1 MTDIKNNMTAN
12 KMYKHSITLPRGTLD
27 LTYQTNSATAK
38 DGTEQSNHYQLEDLL
53 GFAQRINPKRAF
65 LFVSKV
71 LGRHIP
77 VAPSTMRHAFTDL
90 ANLVPDDLPE
100 PILVIG
106 MAETAVGLSAGVHQA
121 LQTRYPN
128 ALLLNSTRHAQHDGS
143 HDKSSHSLLTTFS
156 EDHSHASQHLIYQ
169 SADNVTQAQLL
180 ASKTLI
186 MVDDEASTGNTCVNV
201 VTALRNAGLDQLEQ
215 VHLTTLVDW
224 SLNQERQQHQDAA
237 DSDDAVSDQIAK
249 RLPNIKFQRHH
260 LLSGAWTWTDAPN
273 PEPITM
279 PSVDTTE
286 AGSHTLGDTGN
297 WGRFPTLDSTDGFDN
312 YLLKFQ
318 TAFKVFNKQAQ
329 SEKEQSEKEQSE
341 KEQSEKEQFEKEQFE
356 KEQFEKEQF
365 EKEQFEKEQ
374 FEKEQFEKEQFEKE
388 QFEKEQFEKEQFEK
402 EQLPKRILVLGS
414 NEFVWLPFL
423 LAEWLET
430 QTQNST
436 VNFSA
441 LTRSPIA
448 LGGAITT
455 MLSFSDNYGL
465 GMTNFA
471 YNVEPND
478 WDLIIL
484 CVETSADSVDDMW
497 QSLEN
502 VLVVSPT
509 L

>member
-1 MTDIKNNMTAN
+1 MPN
-12 KMYKHSITLPRGTLD
+12 KQHSTTITLPRGTLD
-27 LTYQTNSATAK
+27 LTYQTNFSGDSK
-38 DGTEQSNHYQLEDLL
+38 NYELEDLL

-128 ALLLNSTRHAQHDGS
+128 ALLLNSTRHAQHDGN
-143 HDKSSHSLLTTFS
+143 HDKSKHSLLTTFS

-224 SLNQERQQHQDAA
+224 SLNQERHQHQDTA

-279 PSVDTTE
+279 PSVDTTQ

-329 SEKEQSEKEQSE
+329 SEKEQSEKEQ
-341 KEQSEKEQFEKEQFE
+341 FD
-356 KEQFEKEQF
+356 
-365 EKEQFEKEQ
+365 
-374 FEKEQFEKEQFEKE
+374 
-388 QFEKEQFEKEQFEK
+388 K

-430 QTQNST
+430 QNQNST

-471 YNVEPND
+471 YNVEPSD
-478 WDLIIL
+478 WDLIVL
-484 CVETSADSVDDMW
+484 CVETSADSVDEMW
-497 QSLEN
+497 KDLDN

>member
-1 MTDIKNNMTAN
+1 MTHNNVALNT
-12 KMYKHSITLPRGTLD
+12 MYKRSITLPRGTLD

-38 DGTEQSNHYQLEDLL
+38 DGIEQSNHYQLEDLL

-121 LQTRYPN
+121 LQTRYPE
-128 ALLLNSTRHAQHDGS
+128 ALLLNSTRHAQHDDS
-143 HDKSSHSLLTTFS
+143 HDKSKHSLLTTFS

-169 SADNVTQAQLL
+169 SADRVTQAQLL

-286 AGSHTLGDTGN
+286 AGSQELGHTGN
-297 WGRFPTLDSTDGFDN
+297 WGRFPTLDSRNGFDN

-318 TAFKVFNKQAQ
+318 TAFNVFN
-329 SEKEQSEKEQSE
+329 EKA
-341 KEQSEKEQFEKEQFE
+341 QFEKD
-356 KEQFEKEQF
+356 
-365 EKEQFEKEQ
+365 
-374 FEKEQFEKEQFEKE
+374 
-388 QFEKEQFEKEQFEK
+388 
-402 EQLPKRILVLGS
+402 QLPQRILVLGS

-448 LGGAITT
+448 LGGAIKT

-471 YNVEPND
+471 YNVEPSD
-478 WDLIIL
+478 WDLIVL
-484 CVETSADSVDDMW
+484 CVETSADSVDDIW
-497 QSLEN
+497 KDLDN

>member
-1 MTDIKNNMTAN
+1 MPN
-12 KMYKHSITLPRGTLD
+12 KQHSTTITLPRGTLD

-38 DGTEQSNHYQLEDLL
+38 DGTKPSNHYQLEDLL

-77 VAPSTMRHAFTDL
+77 VTPSTMRHAFTDL

-128 ALLLNSTRHAQHDGS
+128 ALLLNSTRHAQHDDS

-169 SADNVTQAQLL
+169 SADRATQAQLL

-224 SLNQERQQHQDAA
+224 SLNQERHQDTA

-286 AGSHTLGDTGN
+286 AGSYALGDTGN
-297 WGRFPTLDSTDGFDN
+297 WGRFPTLDSTDGFAF
-312 YLLKFQ
+312 YLTKFQ
-318 TAFKVFNKQAQ
+318 AAFNLFNQQAQ
-329 SEKEQSEKEQSE
+329 SEKAS
-341 KEQSEKEQFEKEQFE
+341 
-356 KEQFEKEQF
+356 
-365 EKEQFEKEQ
+365 
-374 FEKEQFEKEQFEKE
+374 
-388 QFEKEQFEKEQFEK
+388 FEK
-402 EQLPKRILVLGS
+402 EQLPQRILVLGS

-430 QTQNST
+430 QTQNAT
-436 VNFSA
+436 VKFSA

-471 YNVEPND
+471 YNVEPSD
-478 WDLIIL
+478 WDLIVL
-484 CVETSADSVDDMW
+484 CVETSADSVDEMW
-497 QSLEN
+497 KDLDN

>member
-1 MTDIKNNMTAN
+1 MTDLKNNTILNTMISNT
-12 KMYKHSITLPRGTLD
+12 MYKRSITLPRGTLD
-27 LTYQTNSATAK
+27 LTYQTNSATHNNDLEK
-38 DGTEQSNHYQLEDLL
+38 SDSYQLEDLL

-77 VAPSTMRHAFTDL
+77 VAPNTMRHAFTDL
-90 ANLVPDDLPE
+90 ASLVPSDLPE

-128 ALLLNSTRHAQHDGS
+128 ALLLNSTRHAQHNDDNS
-143 HDKSSHSLLTTFS
+143 ETLLTTFS

-169 SADNVTQAQLL
+169 SADKAIQAQLL

-201 VTALRNAGLDQLEQ
+201 FTALRNAGLDQLEQ

-224 SLNQERQQHQDAA
+224 SLNQNQAQA
-237 DSDDAVSDQIAK
+237 DVDDNISA
-249 RLPNIKFQRHH
+249 RLPNIDFHRHH
-260 LLSGAWTWTDAPN
+260 LLSGAWQWADVPN

-286 AGSHTLGDTGN
+286 AGSQPLGNTGN
-297 WGRFPTLDSTDGFDN
+297 WGRFPTLDSTDGFNN
-312 YLLKFQ
+312 YLAKFQ
-318 TAFKVFNKQAQ
+318 AAFTNFNEQAKFN
-329 SEKEQSEKEQSE
+329 EV
-341 KEQSEKEQFEKEQFE
+341 
-356 KEQFEKEQF
+356 
-365 EKEQFEKEQ
+365 
-374 FEKEQFEKEQFEKE
+374 
-388 QFEKEQFEKEQFEK
+388 
-402 EQLPKRILVLGS
+402 QLPERILVLGS

-423 LAEWLET
+423 LAEWLEAK
-430 QTQNST
+430 TQNAT

-471 YNVEPND
+471 YNVEPSD
-478 WDLIIL
+478 WDLIVL
-484 CVETSADSVDDMW
+484 CVETASDSVDDMW
-497 QSLEN
+497 QGLDN

>member
-1 MTDIKNNMTAN
+1 MPN
-12 KMYKHSITLPRGTLD
+12 KQHSTTITLPRGTLD
-27 LTYQTNSATAK
+27 LTYQTNFSGDSK
-38 DGTEQSNHYQLEDLL
+38 NYELEDLL

-128 ALLLNSTRHAQHDGS
+128 ALLLNSTRHSQHNKDNTET
-143 HDKSSHSLLTTFS
+143 LLTTFS

-169 SADNVTQAQLL
+169 SADTVTQAQLL

-201 VTALRNAGLDQLEQ
+201 VTALRNAGLTELEQ

-224 SLNQERQQHQDAA
+224 SLNQNRAQA
-237 DSDDAVSDQIAK
+237 DVDDNISA
-249 RLPNIKFQRHH
+249 RLPNIDFHRHH
-260 LLSGAWTWTDAPN
+260 LLSGAWQWTDATN
-273 PEPITM
+273 PESITM

-286 AGSHTLGDTGN
+286 AGSYALGDTGN
-297 WGRFPTLDSTDGFDN
+297 WGRFPTLDSTDGFAF
-312 YLLKFQ
+312 YLTKFQ
-318 TAFKVFNKQAQ
+318 AAFNLFNQQAQ
-329 SEKEQSEKEQSE
+329 SEKAS
-341 KEQSEKEQFEKEQFE
+341 
-356 KEQFEKEQF
+356 
-365 EKEQFEKEQ
+365 
-374 FEKEQFEKEQFEKE
+374 
-388 QFEKEQFEKEQFEK
+388 FEK
-402 EQLPKRILVLGS
+402 EQLPQRILVLGS

-430 QTQNST
+430 QTQNAT
-436 VNFSA
+436 VKFSA

-471 YNVEPND
+471 YNVEPSD
-478 WDLIIL
+478 WDLIVL
-484 CVETSADSVDDMW
+484 CVETSADSVDEMW
-497 QSLEN
+497 KDLDN

>member
-1 MTDIKNNMTAN
+1 
-12 KMYKHSITLPRGTLD
+12 MYKRSITLPRGTLD
-27 LTYQTNSATAK
+27 LTYQTNSATHNNDLEK
-38 DGTEQSNHYQLEDLL
+38 SDSYQLEDLL

-77 VAPSTMRHAFTDL
+77 VAPNTMRHAFTDL
-90 ANLVPDDLPE
+90 ASLVPSDLPE

-128 ALLLNSTRHAQHDGS
+128 ALLLNSTRHAQHNDDNS
-143 HDKSSHSLLTTFS
+143 ETLLTTFS

-169 SADNVTQAQLL
+169 SADKAIQAQLL

-201 VTALRNAGLDQLEQ
+201 VTALRNAGLTELEQ

-224 SLNQERQQHQDAA
+224 SLNQNQAQA
-237 DSDDAVSDQIAK
+237 DVDDNISA
-249 RLPNIKFQRHH
+249 RLPNIDFHRHH
-260 LLSGAWTWTDAPN
+260 LLSGAWQWTDAPN
-273 PEPITM
+273 PKPITM

-286 AGSHTLGDTGN
+286 AGSQPLGNTGN
-297 WGRFPTLDSTDGFDN
+297 WGRFPTLDSTDGFNN
-312 YLLKFQ
+312 YLAKFQ
-318 TAFKVFNKQAQ
+318 SAFTRFSNQAP
-329 SEKEQSEKEQSE
+329 
-341 KEQSEKEQFEKEQFE
+341 FD
-356 KEQFEKEQF
+356 
-365 EKEQFEKEQ
+365 
-374 FEKEQFEKEQFEKE
+374 
-388 QFEKEQFEKEQFEK
+388 K
-402 EQLPKRILVLGS
+402 EQLPERILVLGS

-430 QTQNST
+430 QTQNAT

-471 YNVEPND
+471 YNVEPSD
-478 WDLIIL
+478 WDLIVL
-484 CVETSADSVDDMW
+484 CVETAADSVDDMW
-497 QSLEN
+497 QGLDN
-502 VLVVSPT
+502 VLVVSPSI
-509 L
+509 

>member
-1 MTDIKNNMTAN
+1 MPN
-12 KMYKHSITLPRGTLD
+12 KQHSTTINLPRGTLD

-38 DGTEQSNHYQLEDLL
+38 DGTKPSNHYQLEDLL

-77 VAPSTMRHAFTDL
+77 VAPSVMRGAFTDL
-90 ANLVPDDLPE
+90 ADLVPDDLPE

-128 ALLLNSTRHAQHDGS
+128 ALLLNSTRHAQHDGN
-143 HDKSSHSLLTTFS
+143 HDKSSHSLLTMFS

-169 SADNVTQAQLL
+169 SAVTVTQAQLL

-201 VTALRNAGLDQLEQ
+201 VTALRNAGLTELEQ

-224 SLNQERQQHQDAA
+224 SLNQNQAQA
-237 DSDDAVSDQIAK
+237 DVDDNISA
-249 RLPNIKFQRHH
+249 RLPNIDFHRHH

-286 AGSHTLGDTGN
+286 AGSHTLGETGN

-312 YLLKFQ
+312 YLLQFQ
-318 TAFKVFNKQAQ
+318 TAFNVFNQQA
-329 SEKEQSEKEQSE
+329 
-341 KEQSEKEQFEKEQFE
+341 QFEKEQLE
-356 KEQFEKEQF
+356 IRQLDKK
-365 EKEQFEKEQ
+365 
-374 FEKEQFEKEQFEKE
+374 
-388 QFEKEQFEKEQFEK
+388 
-402 EQLPKRILVLGS
+402 QLPKRILVLGS

-471 YNVEPND
+471 YNVEPSD
-478 WDLIIL
+478 WDLIVL

-497 QSLEN
+497 KDLDN

>member
-1 MTDIKNNMTAN
+1 MTTNSISMKKSYVCT
-12 KMYKHSITLPRGTLD
+12 ITLPRGNLD
-27 LTYQTNSATAK
+27 LIYQTNSATTKNGA
-38 DGTEQSNHYQLEDLL
+38 EPSNDYQLEDLL

-77 VAPSTMRHAFTDL
+77 VAPSIMRHAFTDL
-90 ANLVPDDLPE
+90 ANLVPSDLPE

-128 ALLLNSTRHAQHDGS
+128 ALLLNSTRHAQHD
-143 HDKSSHSLLTTFS
+143 DNKKSSSDSLLTTFS

-201 VTALRNAGLDQLEQ
+201 VTALRNVGLDQLEQ

-224 SLNQERQQHQDAA
+224 SLNQNQNAA
-237 DSDDAVSDQIAK
+237 DANEAVSDQIAK
-249 RLPNIKFQRHH
+249 RLPNIHFQRHH

-286 AGSHTLGDTGN
+286 AGSQSLGNTGN
-297 WGRFPTLDSTDGFDN
+297 WGRFPTLDSTDGFDH
-312 YLLKFQ
+312 YLLRFQ
-318 TAFKVFNKQAQ
+318 TAFNVFNKQAQ
-329 SEKEQSEKEQSE
+329 PEKEK
-341 KEQSEKEQFEKEQFE
+341 FD
-356 KEQFEKEQF
+356 
-365 EKEQFEKEQ
+365 
-374 FEKEQFEKEQFEKE
+374 
-388 QFEKEQFEKEQFEK
+388 K
-402 EQLPKRILVLGS
+402 EQLPQRILVLGS

-423 LAEWLET
+423 LAEWLA
-430 QTQNST
+430 QNTHVENSKNT

-448 LGGAITT
+448 LGGAITS
-455 MLSFSDNYGL
+455 MLSFNDNYGL

-471 YNVEPND
+471 YNVTPSD
-478 WDLIIL
+478 WDLIVL
-484 CVETSADSVDDMW
+484 CVETSTDSVDTMW
-497 QSLEN
+497 KGLDN

>member
-1 MTDIKNNMTAN
+1 MTDLKNNTTSN
-12 KMYKHSITLPRGTLD
+12 DFYKHTITLPRGTLD
-27 LTYQTNSATAK
+27 LTYQTNFSGDSK
-38 DGTEQSNHYQLEDLL
+38 NYELEDLL

-77 VAPSTMRHAFTDL
+77 VAPSTMRDAFTDL
-90 ANLVPDDLPE
+90 ANLVPNNLPE

-128 ALLLNSTRHAQHDGS
+128 ALLLNSTRHAQHGS
-143 HDKSSHSLLTTFS
+143 DNNHALLTTFR

-169 SADNVTQAQLL
+169 SVDHVTQAQLL

-201 VTALRNAGLDQLEQ
+201 VTALRNAGLDQLQQ

-224 SLNQERQQHQDAA
+224 SLDQHQGAA
-237 DSDDAVSDQIAK
+237 DSDDAVSDQIAE
-249 RLPNIKFQRHH
+249 RLPNIEFQRHH

-297 WGRFPTLDSTDGFDN
+297 WGRFPTLDSTNGFDN
-312 YLLKFQ
+312 YLLRFQ
-318 TAFKVFNKQAQ
+318 TAFNVFNKQAQ
-329 SEKEQSEKEQSE
+329 FG
-341 KEQSEKEQFEKEQFE
+341 KEQFEKGHFD
-356 KEQFEKEQF
+356 KK
-365 EKEQFEKEQ
+365 
-374 FEKEQFEKEQFEKE
+374 
-388 QFEKEQFEKEQFEK
+388 
-402 EQLPKRILVLGS
+402 QLPQRILVLGS

-471 YNVEPND
+471 YNVEPSD
-478 WDLIIL
+478 WDLIVL

-497 QSLEN
+497 KDLDN

>member
-1 MTDIKNNMTAN
+1 MPN
-12 KMYKHSITLPRGTLD
+12 KQHSTTITLPRGTLD
-27 LTYQTNSATAK
+27 LTYQTNFSGDSK
-38 DGTEQSNHYQLEDLL
+38 NYELEDLL

-128 ALLLNSTRHAQHDGS
+128 ALLLNSTRHAQHND
-143 HDKSSHSLLTTFS
+143 DNTETLLTTFS

-169 SADNVTQAQLL
+169 SADTVTQAQLL

-201 VTALRNAGLDQLEQ
+201 VTALRNAGLDQLQQ

-224 SLNQERQQHQDAA
+224 SLNQNQSHANA
-237 DSDDAVSDQIAK
+237 DDTIAT
-249 RLPNIKFQRHH
+249 RLSNIEFHRHH
-260 LLSGAWTWTDAPN
+260 LLSGAWQWTDAPN

-286 AGSHTLGDTGN
+286 AGSYALGDTGN
-297 WGRFPTLDSTDGFDN
+297 WGRFPTLDSTDGFEN

-318 TAFKVFNKQAQ
+318 AAFNVFNQRA
-329 SEKEQSEKEQSE
+329 
-341 KEQSEKEQFEKEQFE
+341 QFEKEQFDN
-356 KEQFEKEQF
+356 
-365 EKEQFEKEQ
+365 
-374 FEKEQFEKEQFEKE
+374 
-388 QFEKEQFEKEQFEK
+388 

-436 VNFSA
+436 VKFSA

-471 YNVEPND
+471 YNVEPSN
-478 WDLIIL
+478 WDLIVL
-484 CVETSADSVDDMW
+484 CVETSADSVDEMW
-497 QSLEN
+497 KDLDN

>member
-1 MTDIKNNMTAN
+1 MITDSKNNTTSN
-12 KMYKHSITLPRGTLD
+12 KNYKRSISLPRGTLD
-27 LTYQTNSATAK
+27 LTYQINPAAAK
-38 DGTEQSNHYQLEDLL
+38 NDSQKDDNYQLEDLL

-77 VAPSTMRHAFTDL
+77 VAPSTMRSAFTDL
-90 ANLVPDDLPE
+90 ANLVPSDLPE

-128 ALLLNSTRHAQHDGS
+128 ALLLNSTRHAQHNDDNS
-143 HDKSSHSLLTTFS
+143 ETLLTTFS

-169 SADNVTQAQLL
+169 SSDKITQAQLL

-201 VTALRNAGLDQLEQ
+201 VTALRNAGLSQLEQ

-224 SLNQERQQHQDAA
+224 SLSQNQGVA
-237 DSDDAVSDQIAK
+237 DVDDAISA
-249 RLPNIKFQRHH
+249 RLPNIDFHRHH
-260 LLSGAWTWTDAPN
+260 LLSGAWQWTDAPN

-279 PSVDTTE
+279 PSVDTTD
-286 AGSHTLGDTGN
+286 AGSQSLGNTGN

-312 YLLKFQ
+312 YLKSFQ
-318 TAFKVFNKQAQ
+318 AALTSFNDQAP
-329 SEKEQSEKEQSE
+329 
-341 KEQSEKEQFEKEQFE
+341 FD
-356 KEQFEKEQF
+356 
-365 EKEQFEKEQ
+365 
-374 FEKEQFEKEQFEKE
+374 
-388 QFEKEQFEKEQFEK
+388 K
-402 EQLPKRILVLGS
+402 EQLPERILVLGS

-423 LAEWLET
+423 LAEWLEG
-430 QTQNST
+430 QVQDSKKT

-471 YNVEPND
+471 YNVEPSD
-478 WDLIIL
+478 WDLIVL
-484 CVETSADSVDDMW
+484 CVETSSDSVDDMW
-497 QSLEN
+497 QGLDN
-502 VLVVSPT
+502 VLVIGTSHGNG
-509 L
+509 

>member
-1 MTDIKNNMTAN
+1 MLN
-12 KMYKHSITLPRGTLD
+12 KQYSTTINLPRGTLD
-27 LTYQTNSATAK
+27 LTYQTNSATEK
-38 DGTEQSNHYQLEDLL
+38 NGIEQSNHYQLEDLL

-77 VAPSTMRHAFTDL
+77 VTPSTMRHAFTDL

-128 ALLLNSTRHAQHDGS
+128 ALLLNSTRHAQHDDS

-224 SLNQERQQHQDAA
+224 SLNQERHQYQDTA

-312 YLLKFQ
+312 YFLKFQ

-329 SEKEQSEKEQSE
+329 SEKEQ
-341 KEQSEKEQFEKEQFE
+341 FD
-356 KEQFEKEQF
+356 
-365 EKEQFEKEQ
+365 
-374 FEKEQFEKEQFEKE
+374 
-388 QFEKEQFEKEQFEK
+388 K

-448 LGGAITT
+448 LGGAIKK

>member
-12 KMYKHSITLPRGTLD
+12 KMYERSISLPRGTLD
-27 LTYQTNSATAK
+27 LTYQTNFSGDSK
-38 DGTEQSNHYQLEDLL
+38 NYELEDLL

-77 VAPSTMRHAFTDL
+77 VAPGTMRHAFTDL

-128 ALLLNSTRHAQHDGS
+128 ALLLNSTRHAQHND
-143 HDKSSHSLLTTFS
+143 DNTETLLTTFS

-169 SADNVTQAQLL
+169 SADTVTQAQLL
-180 ASKTLI
+180 GSKTLI

-201 VTALRNAGLDQLEQ
+201 VTALRNAGLDQLQQ

-224 SLNQERQQHQDAA
+224 SLNQNQSHANA
-237 DSDDAVSDQIAK
+237 DDTIAT
-249 RLPNIKFQRHH
+249 RLSNIEFHRHH
-260 LLSGAWTWTDAPN
+260 LLSGAWQWTDAPN

-286 AGSHTLGDTGN
+286 AGSYALGDTGN
-297 WGRFPTLDSTDGFDN
+297 WGRFPTLDSTDGFAF
-312 YLLKFQ
+312 YLTKFQ
-318 TAFKVFNKQAQ
+318 AAFNLFNQQAQ
-329 SEKEQSEKEQSE
+329 SEKAS
-341 KEQSEKEQFEKEQFE
+341 
-356 KEQFEKEQF
+356 
-365 EKEQFEKEQ
+365 
-374 FEKEQFEKEQFEKE
+374 
-388 QFEKEQFEKEQFEK
+388 FEK
-402 EQLPKRILVLGS
+402 EQLPQRILVLGS

-430 QTQNST
+430 QTQNAT
-436 VNFSA
+436 VKFSA

-478 WDLIIL
+478 WDLIVL
-484 CVETSADSVDDMW
+484 CVETSADSVDEMW
-497 QSLEN
+497 KDLDN

>member
-1 MTDIKNNMTAN
+1 MSN
-12 KMYKHSITLPRGTLD
+12 KQQSTTITLPRGTLD
-27 LTYQTNSATAK
+27 LTYQTNMVV
-38 DGTEQSNHYQLEDLL
+38 SNRDSERDDSYQLKDLL

-90 ANLVPDDLPE
+90 ANLVPNELPT

-121 LQTRYPN
+121 LQTRYPQ
-128 ALLLNSTRHAQHDGS
+128 ALLLNSTRHAQHDENSDPNGAN
-143 HDKSSHSLLTTFS
+143 SLLTTFC

-169 SADNVTQAQLL
+169 SKDSVTQEQLL

-201 VTALRNAGLDQLEQ
+201 VTALRNAGLTQLKQ

-224 SLNQERQQHQDAA
+224 SLDQENTNKQTEDTKPARMA
-237 DSDDAVSDQIAK
+237 D
-249 RLPNIKFQRHH
+249 RLTGIEFHRHH
-260 LLSGAWTWTDAPN
+260 LLSGAWQWTDAPN

-279 PSVDTTE
+279 PSVDTTA
-286 AGSHTLGDTGN
+286 AGSQALGHTGN
-297 WGRFPTLDSTDGFDN
+297 WGRFPTLDSTEGFDK
-312 YLLKFQ
+312 YLSSFQ
-318 TAFKVFNKQAQ
+318 AAFARFNNQESFLDQK
-329 SEKEQSEKEQSE
+329 S
-341 KEQSEKEQFEKEQFE
+341 FDVT
-356 KEQFEKEQF
+356 
-365 EKEQFEKEQ
+365 
-374 FEKEQFEKEQFEKE
+374 
-388 QFEKEQFEKEQFEK
+388 
-402 EQLPKRILVLGS
+402 QLPKRILVLGS

-423 LAEWLET
+423 LAEWLEAAAQKSDSDT
-430 QTQNST
+430 DAI
-436 VNFSA
+436 VKFSA

-448 LGGAITT
+448 LGGAIKT
-455 MLSFSDNYGL
+455 MLSFGDNYGL

-471 YNVEPND
+471 YNVEPSD
-478 WDLIIL
+478 WDLIVL
-484 CVETSADSVDDMW
+484 CVETSSDSVDDLW
-497 QSLEN
+497 QNLDN

>member
-1 MTDIKNNMTAN
+1 MTDIKNNVTSN
-12 KMYKHSITLPRGTLD
+12 TIYKRTITLPRGTLD
-27 LTYQTNSATAK
+27 LTYQTNAAIKNGSGK
-38 DGTEQSNHYQLEDLL
+38 DDSYQLEDLL
-53 GFAQRINPKRAF
+53 DFAQRINPKRAF

-77 VAPSTMRHAFTDL
+77 VAPSTMRGVFTDL
-90 ANLVPDDLPE
+90 ANLVPHNLPE

-121 LQTRYPN
+121 LQTRYPH
-128 ALLLNSTRHAQHDGS
+128 ALLLNSTRHAQHNATNNGS
-143 HDKSSHSLLTTFS
+143 NTETLLTTFS

-169 SADNVTQAQLL
+169 SADQVTQAQLL

-224 SLNQERQQHQDAA
+224 SLNQNQNQNQADA
-237 DSDDAVSDQIAK
+237 DDTIAK
-249 RLPNIKFQRHH
+249 RLPNIDFHRHH
-260 LLSGAWTWTDAPN
+260 LLSGAWAWTDAPN

-286 AGSHTLGDTGN
+286 AGSQSLANTGN
-297 WGRFPTLDSTDGFDN
+297 WGRFPTLDSTNGFDH
-312 YLLKFQ
+312 YLASFQ
-318 TAFKVFNKQAQ
+318 TLFAHFSGQIMFD
-329 SEKEQSEKEQSE
+329 
-341 KEQSEKEQFEKEQFE
+341 
-356 KEQFEKEQF
+356 
-365 EKEQFEKEQ
+365 
-374 FEKEQFEKEQFEKE
+374 
-388 QFEKEQFEKEQFEK
+388 K
-402 EQLPKRILVLGS
+402 EQLPQRILVLGS

-423 LAEWLET
+423 LAEWLE
-430 QTQNST
+430 QNTNIENSKHT
-436 VNFSA
+436 IKFSA

-448 LGGAITT
+448 LGGGITT
-455 MLSFSDNYGL
+455 MLSFNDNYGL

-471 YNVEPND
+471 YNVEPSD
-478 WDLIIL
+478 WDLIVL
-484 CVETSADSVDDMW
+484 CVETAADSVDDMW
-497 QSLEN
+497 KNLDN

>member
-1 MTDIKNNMTAN
+1 MTDIKNNMTAS
-12 KMYKHSITLPRGTLD
+12 KMYERSISLPRGTLD
-27 LTYQTNSATAK
+27 LTYQTNFSGDSK
-38 DGTEQSNHYQLEDLL
+38 NYELEDLL

-77 VAPSTMRHAFTDL
+77 VAPGTMRHAFTDL

-128 ALLLNSTRHAQHDGS
+128 ALLLNSTRHSQHN
-143 HDKSSHSLLTTFS
+143 KNNTETLLTTFS

-169 SADNVTQAQLL
+169 SADTVTQAQLL

-201 VTALRNAGLDQLEQ
+201 VTALRNAGLDQLQQ

-224 SLNQERQQHQDAA
+224 SLDQHQGAA
-237 DSDDAVSDQIAK
+237 DSDDAVSDQIAE
-249 RLPNIKFQRHH
+249 RLPNIEFQRHH

-297 WGRFPTLDSTDGFDN
+297 WGRFPTLDSTNGFDN
-312 YLLKFQ
+312 YLLRFQ
-318 TAFKVFNKQAQ
+318 TAFNVFNKQAQ
-329 SEKEQSEKEQSE
+329 FG
-341 KEQSEKEQFEKEQFE
+341 KEQFEKGHFD
-356 KEQFEKEQF
+356 KK
-365 EKEQFEKEQ
+365 
-374 FEKEQFEKEQFEKE
+374 
-388 QFEKEQFEKEQFEK
+388 
-402 EQLPKRILVLGS
+402 QLPQRILVLGS

-471 YNVEPND
+471 YNVEPSD
-478 WDLIIL
+478 WDLIVL

-497 QSLEN
+497 KDLDN

>member
-1 MTDIKNNMTAN
+1 MPN
-12 KMYKHSITLPRGTLD
+12 KQHSTTITLPRGTLD
-27 LTYQTNSATAK
+27 LTYQTNFSGDSK
-38 DGTEQSNHYQLEDLL
+38 NYELEDLL

-128 ALLLNSTRHAQHDGS
+128 ALLLNSTRHSQHNKDNTET
-143 HDKSSHSLLTTFS
+143 LLTTFS

-169 SADNVTQAQLL
+169 SADTVTQAQLL

-201 VTALRNAGLDQLEQ
+201 VTALRNAGLDQLQQ

-224 SLNQERQQHQDAA
+224 SLNQNQSHANA
-237 DSDDAVSDQIAK
+237 DDTIAT
-249 RLPNIKFQRHH
+249 RLSNIEFHRHH
-260 LLSGAWTWTDAPN
+260 LLSGAWQWTDAPN

-286 AGSHTLGDTGN
+286 AGSYALGDTGN
-297 WGRFPTLDSTDGFDN
+297 WGRFPTLDSTDGFAF
-312 YLLKFQ
+312 YLTKFQ
-318 TAFKVFNKQAQ
+318 AAFNLFNQQAQ
-329 SEKEQSEKEQSE
+329 SEKEQFDK
-341 KEQSEKEQFEKEQFE
+341 K
-356 KEQFEKEQF
+356 
-365 EKEQFEKEQ
+365 
-374 FEKEQFEKEQFEKE
+374 
-388 QFEKEQFEKEQFEK
+388 
-402 EQLPKRILVLGS
+402 QLPKRILVLGS

-430 QTQNST
+430 QTQNAT
-436 VNFSA
+436 VKFSA

-471 YNVEPND
+471 YNVEPSD
-478 WDLIIL
+478 WDLIVL

-497 QSLEN
+497 QSLDN

>member
-12 KMYKHSITLPRGTLD
+12 KMYERSITLPRGTLD

-38 DGTEQSNHYQLEDLL
+38 DGIEQSNHYQLEDLL

-128 ALLLNSTRHAQHDGS
+128 ALLLNSTRHAQHDDS

-224 SLNQERQQHQDAA
+224 SLNQNQAPVDV
-237 DSDDAVSDQIAK
+237 DDNISA
-249 RLPNIKFQRHH
+249 RLPNIDFHRHH

-273 PEPITM
+273 PESITM

-286 AGSHTLGDTGN
+286 AGSQQLGNTGN
-297 WGRFPTLDSTDGFDN
+297 WGRFPTLDSTDSFDN
-312 YLLKFQ
+312 YLMKFQ
-318 TAFKVFNKQAQ
+318 AAFNLFNQRAQ
-329 SEKEQSEKEQSE
+329 SEKEQ
-341 KEQSEKEQFEKEQFE
+341 FDN
-356 KEQFEKEQF
+356 
-365 EKEQFEKEQ
+365 
-374 FEKEQFEKEQFEKE
+374 
-388 QFEKEQFEKEQFEK
+388 
-402 EQLPKRILVLGS
+402 EQLPQRILVLGS

-430 QTQNST
+430 QTQNAT
-436 VNFSA
+436 VEFSA

-471 YNVEPND
+471 YNVEPSD
-478 WDLIIL
+478 WDLIVL

-497 QSLEN
+497 QSLDN

>member
-1 MTDIKNNMTAN
+1 MRTINHNLTSN
-12 KMYKHSITLPRGTLD
+12 RTYKRSITLPRGTLD
-27 LTYQTNSATAK
+27 LTYQTNLATNK
-38 DGTEQSNHYQLEDLL
+38 NDLEQSDSYQLEDLL

-71 LGRHIP
+71 LGRHVP
-77 VAPSTMRHAFTDL
+77 VTPSTMRSAFTDL
-90 ANLVPDDLPE
+90 ANLVPSDLPE

-121 LQTRYPN
+121 LQTRYPQ
-128 ALLLNSTRHAQHDGS
+128 ALLLNSTRHAQHDEDNDANGA
-143 HDKSSHSLLTTFS
+143 DSLLTTFC

-169 SADNVTQAQLL
+169 SKESLTQAQLL

-201 VTALRNAGLDQLEQ
+201 VTALREAGLTQLEQ

-224 SLNQERQQHQDAA
+224 SLDQEKPNQQA
-237 DSDDAVSDQIAK
+237 DTKPARMAD
-249 RLPNIKFQRHH
+249 RLVGIEFHRHH
-260 LLSGAWTWTDAPN
+260 LLSGAWQWTDAPN

-279 PSVDTTE
+279 PSVDTTA
-286 AGSHTLGDTGN
+286 AGSQALGHTGN
-297 WGRFPTLDSTDGFDN
+297 WGRFPTLDSTDGFDD
-312 YLLKFQ
+312 YLSSFQ
-318 TAFKVFNKQAQ
+318 AAFTRFNDQE
-329 SEKEQSEKEQSE
+329 S
-341 KEQSEKEQFEKEQFE
+341 FDLT
-356 KEQFEKEQF
+356 
-365 EKEQFEKEQ
+365 
-374 FEKEQFEKEQFEKE
+374 
-388 QFEKEQFEKEQFEK
+388 
-402 EQLPKRILVLGS
+402 QLPKRILVLGS

-430 QTQNST
+430 ASKKLSGDTT
-436 VNFSA
+436 ALVNFSA

-471 YNVEPND
+471 YNVEPSD
-478 WDLIIL
+478 WDLIVL
-484 CVETSADSVDDMW
+484 CIETSADSVDAMW
-497 QSLEN
+497 RGLDN
-502 VLVVSPT
+502 VLVVSPS

>member
-1 MTDIKNNMTAN
+1 MTDIKNNFASQAIYNRT
-12 KMYKHSITLPRGTLD
+12 ITLPRGTLD
-27 LTYQTNSATAK
+27 LTYQTNAATAK
-38 DGTEQSNHYQLEDLL
+38 NDSEKNNHYQLEDLL
-53 GFAQRINPKRAF
+53 DFAQRINPKRAF

-77 VAPSTMRHAFTDL
+77 VAPSTMRNAFTDL
-90 ANLVPDDLPE
+90 ANLVPEELPE

-121 LQTRYPN
+121 LQTRYPP
-128 ALLLNSTRHAQHDGS
+128 ALLLNSTRHAQHDSVNGN
-143 HDKSSHSLLTTFS
+143 DNTDILLTTFS

-169 SADNVTQAQLL
+169 SADQVTQEQLL

-201 VTALRNAGLDQLEQ
+201 VTALRNAGLTQLQQ

-224 SLNQERQQHQDAA
+224 SLDQHQANVDA
-237 DSDDAVSDQIAK
+237 DDTIAS
-249 RLPNIKFQRHH
+249 RLPNIDFYRHH

-286 AGSHTLGDTGN
+286 AGSQSLANTGN
-297 WGRFPTLDSTDGFDN
+297 WGRFPTLDSTDGFES
-312 YLLKFQ
+312 YLASFQ
-318 TAFKVFNKQAQ
+318 TAFASSDGQATFNRA
-329 SEKEQSEKEQSE
+329 
-341 KEQSEKEQFEKEQFE
+341 
-356 KEQFEKEQF
+356 
-365 EKEQFEKEQ
+365 
-374 FEKEQFEKEQFEKE
+374 
-388 QFEKEQFEKEQFEK
+388 
-402 EQLPKRILVLGS
+402 QLPQKILVLGS

-423 LAEWLET
+423 LAEWLE
-430 QTQNST
+430 QNT
-436 VNFSA
+436 KVHNDHHTIKFSA

-448 LGGAITT
+448 LGGGITT
-455 MLSFSDNYGL
+455 MLSFNDNYGL

-471 YNVEPND
+471 YNVEPSD
-478 WDLIIL
+478 WDLIVL

-497 QSLEN
+497 KSLDN

>member
-1 MTDIKNNMTAN
+1 MLN
-12 KMYKHSITLPRGTLD
+12 KQYSTTINLPRGNLD
-27 LTYQTNSATAK
+27 LIYQTNSATTK
-38 DGTEQSNHYQLEDLL
+38 NVTEPNHNYQLEDLL

-77 VAPSTMRHAFTDL
+77 VAPSTMRCAFTDL
-90 ANLVPDDLPE
+90 ANLVPNDLPE

-128 ALLLNSTRHAQHDGS
+128 ALLLNSTRHAQHD
-143 HDKSSHSLLTTFS
+143 DKSSNALLTTFS

-169 SADNVTQAQLL
+169 SAEQVTQAQLL

-224 SLNQERQQHQDAA
+224 SLNQHQGAA
-237 DSDDAVSDQIAK
+237 DTDDTVSDQIAK
-249 RLPNIKFQRHH
+249 RLPNIHFQRHH
-260 LLSGAWTWTDAPN
+260 LLSGAWAWTDAPN

-286 AGSHTLGDTGN
+286 AGSQALGNTGN
-297 WGRFPTLDSTDGFDN
+297 WGRFPTLDSTDGFDD

-318 TAFKVFNKQAQ
+318 TAFNTFNKQAQ
-329 SEKEQSEKEQSE
+329 
-341 KEQSEKEQFEKEQFE
+341 FETD
-356 KEQFEKEQF
+356 
-365 EKEQFEKEQ
+365 
-374 FEKEQFEKEQFEKE
+374 
-388 QFEKEQFEKEQFEK
+388 
-402 EQLPKRILVLGS
+402 QLPQRILVLGS

-423 LAEWLET
+423 LAEWLE
-430 QTQNST
+430 QYMHVDNSKNT

-455 MLSFSDNYGL
+455 MLSFNDNYGL

-471 YNVEPND
+471 YNVKPSD
-478 WDLIIL
+478 WDLIVL
-484 CVETSADSVDDMW
+484 CVETSADSVDAMW
-497 QSLEN
+497 KDLDN

>member
-1 MTDIKNNMTAN
+1 MSENDHNLIPNTI
-12 KMYKHSITLPRGTLD
+12 YKRSITLPRGTLD
-27 LTYQTNSATAK
+27 LTYQTNVATDNNNVEK
-38 DGTEQSNHYQLEDLL
+38 SDSYQLEDLL

-77 VAPSTMRHAFTDL
+77 VAPSIMRHVFTDL
-90 ANLVPDDLPE
+90 ASLVPDDLPE

-128 ALLLNSTRHAQHDGS
+128 ALLLNSTRHAQHNDAKGNS
-143 HDKSSHSLLTTFS
+143 HTLLTTFS

-169 SADNVTQAQLL
+169 SADKATQAQLL

-201 VTALRNAGLDQLEQ
+201 VTALRNAGLDQLQQ

-224 SLNQERQQHQDAA
+224 SLNQQQ
-237 DSDDAVSDQIAK
+237 DSGDVASDQIAK

-273 PEPITM
+273 PEPIKM

-286 AGSHTLGDTGN
+286 AGSHMLGDTGN
-297 WGRFPTLDSTDGFDN
+297 WGRFPTLDSTNGFDN
-312 YLLKFQ
+312 YLLRFQ
-318 TAFKVFNKQAQ
+318 TAFSVFNKQV
-329 SEKEQSEKEQSE
+329 
-341 KEQSEKEQFEKEQFE
+341 QFEKEQFE
-356 KEQFEKEQF
+356 KGHFD
-365 EKEQFEKEQ
+365 
-374 FEKEQFEKEQFEKE
+374 
-388 QFEKEQFEKEQFEK
+388 K
-402 EQLPKRILVLGS
+402 EQLPQRILVLGS

-448 LGGAITT
+448 LGGAIKT

-471 YNVEPND
+471 YNVEPSD
-478 WDLIIL
+478 WDLIVL
-484 CVETSADSVDDMW
+484 CVETSADSDDDIW
-497 QSLEN
+497 KDLDN
-502 VLVVSPT
+502 VLVLSPT

>member
-1 MTDIKNNMTAN
+1 MTEIKNGCTNHN
-12 KMYKHSITLPRGTLD
+12 FYKRTITLPRGTLA
-27 LTYQTNSATAK
+27 LTYQVNAATKRVDSNVNRNNDK
-38 DGTEQSNHYQLEDLL
+38 DAHTDDQPYQLEDLL

-77 VAPSTMRHAFTDL
+77 VAPIAMRTAFTDL
-90 ANLVPDDLPE
+90 ANLVPSDLPE
-100 PILVIG
+100 PILIIG

-121 LQTRYPN
+121 LQARYPN
-128 ALLLNSTRHAQHDGS
+128 ALLLNSTRHAQHD
-143 HDKSSHSLLTTFS
+143 DSSVNTLLTTFN

-169 SADNVTQAQLL
+169 SANKVTQEQLL
-180 ASKTLI
+180 TSKTLI

-201 VTALRNAGLDQLEQ
+201 VTALRNAGLAQLEQ

-224 SLNQERQQHQDAA
+224 SLDQEQGSV
-237 DSDDAVSDQIAK
+237 DSDDTIST
-249 RLPNIKFQRHH
+249 RLPNINFYRHH
-260 LLSGAWTWTDAPN
+260 LLSGAWQWTDAPN

-286 AGSHTLGDTGN
+286 AGSQPLGNTGN
-297 WGRFPTLDSTDGFDN
+297 WGRFPTLDSTNGFDD
-312 YLLKFQ
+312 YLARFQ
-318 TAFKVFNKQAQ
+318 STFNRVNGQT
-329 SEKEQSEKEQSE
+329 
-341 KEQSEKEQFEKEQFE
+341 QFD
-356 KEQFEKEQF
+356 
-365 EKEQFEKEQ
+365 
-374 FEKEQFEKEQFEKE
+374 
-388 QFEKEQFEKEQFEK
+388 K

-423 LAEWLET
+423 LAEWLEAQMQHSKT
-430 QTQNST
+430 AST

-455 MLSFSDNYGL
+455 MLSFNDNYGL
-465 GMTNFA
+465 GMTNFV
-471 YNVEPND
+471 YNVEPSD
-478 WDLIIL
+478 WDLIVL
-484 CVETSADSVDDMW
+484 CVETSNHSVDDMW
-497 QSLEN
+497 QGLDN